1 MCDFS
6 GKLIAWLDNELTENE
21 AAVIGRHVRG
31 CAECRSRVNS
41 YEAAG
46 KMFDAYWEA
55 VTASKATRRRPRWI
69 PVLAG
74 AAAATATIAALLLVF
89 LPAPVEQL
97 PLHRS
102 AGTPPPP
109 SAIAA
114 KAVPVPVKRLRQR
127 AGLRVQSAAQVQSEK
142 WPTGAPAIQISIPA
156 DEMFPP
162 GAVPEGV
169 NFVADLS
176 VAVDGSAQQ
185 LHLRP

>member
-21 AAVIGRHVRG
+21 ATVVGRHVRG
-31 CAECRSRVNS
+31 CAECRSRVKS

-46 KMFDAYWEA
+46 SMFDASCGA
-55 VTASKATRRRPRWI
+55 VMTMASKANHARPRWI

-74 AAAATATIAALLLVF
+74 AAATATIAALLLLF

-102 AGTPPPP
+102 AGTPPP
-109 SAIAA
+109 AMVGKAA
-114 KAVPVPVKRLRQR
+114 PVPVKRLRR
-127 AGLRVQSAAQVQSEK
+127 GAGSRVQSAAQVQSEK
-142 WPTGAPAIQISIPA
+142 WATGAPAIQISIPA

-162 GAVPEGV
+162 GAVPAGV

>member
-6 GKLIAWLDNELTENE
+6 EKLIAWLDNELTENE
-21 AAVIGRHVRG
+21 AIVIGRHVRG

-55 VTASKATRRRPRWI
+55 VMASKATRRRPRWI

-74 AAAATATIAALLLVF
+74 AAAATASIAALLLVF
-89 LPAPVEQL
+89 LRVPVEQL

-102 AGTPPPP
+102 AGTPPP
-109 SAIAA
+109 AIVA
-114 KAVPVPVKRLRQR
+114 KAASSPVKRLRR
-127 AGLRVQSAAQVQSEK
+127 GAGSRVQSAAQVQSEK
-142 WPTGAPAIQISIPA
+142 WATGSPAIQISIPA
-156 DEMFPP
+156 NEMFPP
-162 GAVPEGV
+162 GAVPEGI

>member
-21 AAVIGRHVRG
+21 ATVIQRHVRG

-46 KMFDAYWEA
+46 NMFDAYCEA
-55 VTASKATRRRPRWI
+55 MMVMASEANQGRPRWI

-74 AAAATATIAALLLVF
+74 AAATVTIAALLLFF

-102 AGTPPPP
+102 AGSPPP
-109 SAIAA
+109 AIVA
-114 KAVPVPVKRLRQR
+114 KAVLAPVNRLRRR
-127 AGLRVQSAAQVQSEK
+127 ANSRAQTATQVQGAN

-162 GAVPEGV
+162 GAVPQGV
-169 NFVADLS
+169 NLVADLS

>member
-6 GKLIAWLDNELTENE
+6 GKLMAWLDNEVTENE
-21 AAVIGRHVRG
+21 AVAIGRHVRD

-55 VTASKATRRRPRWI
+55 VTASKATRGGPRWI

-74 AAAATATIAALLLVF
+74 AAATATIAALLLLF

-102 AGTPPPP
+102 AGVPPP
-109 SAIAA
+109 AIVA
-114 KAVPVPVKRLRQR
+114 KTASSPVKRLRR
-127 AGLRVQSAAQVQSEK
+127 GAGSRVQSAAQVQSEK
-142 WPTGAPAIQISIPA
+142 WATGAPAIQISIPA

>member
-1 MCDFS
+1 
-6 GKLIAWLDNELTENE
+6 
-21 AAVIGRHVRG
+21 
-31 CAECRSRVNS
+31 
-41 YEAAG
+41 
-46 KMFDAYWEA
+46 
-55 VTASKATRRRPRWI
+55 
-69 PVLAG
+69 VLAG

-127 AGLRVQSAAQVQSEK
+127 AGSRVQSAAQVQSEK

>member
-6 GKLIAWLDNELTENE
+6 GRLIAWLDNELTENE
-21 AAVIGRHVRG
+21 AAVIGGHVRD

-46 KMFDAYWEA
+46 NMFNAYCEA
-55 VTASKATRRRPRWI
+55 VMVMASKANHRRPRWI
-69 PVLAG
+69 PVWAG
-74 AAAATATIAALLLVF
+74 AAATATIAALLLLF
-89 LPAPVEQL
+89 LPAPVEEL

-102 AGTPPPP
+102 AGTPPP
-109 SAIAA
+109 AIVA
-114 KAVPVPVKRLRQR
+114 KAASSPVKRLRR
-127 AGLRVQSAAQVQSEK
+127 GAGSRVQSAAQVQSEK
-142 WPTGAPAIQISIPA
+142 WATGAPAIQISIPA

>member
-21 AAVIGRHVRG
+21 ATVIGQHVRG
-31 CAECRSRVNS
+31 CAECRSRVKS

-46 KMFDAYWEA
+46 NIFNAYCEA
-55 VTASKATRRRPRWI
+55 VMVMASKATHKRPRWI

-74 AAAATATIAALLLVF
+74 AAATATIAALLLIF
-89 LPAPVEQL
+89 LPAPIEQL

-102 AGTPPPP
+102 AGTPPP
-109 SAIAA
+109 AIVA
-114 KAVPVPVKRLRQR
+114 KAVPAPVKRLRRR
-127 AGLRVQSAAQVQSEK
+127 AGSRVQSAAQVQSEK
-142 WPTGAPAIQISIPA
+142 WTTRAPAIQISIPA

-162 GAVPEGV
+162 GAVPQGV

>member
-6 GKLIAWLDNELTENE
+6 GRLIAWLDNELTENE
-21 AAVIGRHVRG
+21 AAVIGGHVRD
-31 CAECRSRVNS
+31 CAECRSRVKS

-46 KMFDAYWEA
+46 SMFDAYCGA
-55 VTASKATRRRPRWI
+55 VMTMASKANHARPRWI

-74 AAAATATIAALLLVF
+74 AAATATIAALLLIF

-102 AGTPPPP
+102 AGSPPP
-109 SAIAA
+109 AIVA
-114 KAVPVPVKRLRQR
+114 KASLAPVKRLRRR
-127 AGLRVQSAAQVQSEK
+127 ASSRAQTSAQVQRAN

>member
-6 GKLIAWLDNELTENE
+6 EKLIAWLDNELTENE
-21 AAVIGRHVRG
+21 ATVIGRHVRG

-46 KMFDAYWEA
+46 NMFDAYCEA
-55 VTASKATRRRPRWI
+55 VMVTASKANHRQPRWI
-69 PVLAG
+69 PVWAG
-74 AAAATATIAALLLVF
+74 AAATATIAALLLVF

-97 PLHRS
+97 PLHHS
-102 AGTPPPP
+102 AGTPPP
-109 SAIAA
+109 AIVA
-114 KAVPVPVKRLRQR
+114 KAALAPVKRLRRR
-127 AGLRVQSAAQVQSEK
+127 ASTRAQTSAQLQGAN

-169 NFVADLS
+169 NLVADLS
-176 VAVDGSAQQ
+176 VAVDGSPQQ

>member
-6 GKLIAWLDNELTENE
+6 GKLMAWLDNEVTENE
-21 AAVIGRHVRG
+21 AVAIGRHVRD

-55 VTASKATRRRPRWI
+55 VMVMASKANRKRPRWI

-102 AGTPPPP
+102 AGTPPP
-109 SAIAA
+109 AIVA
-114 KAVPVPVKRLRQR
+114 KAALAPVKRLRRR
-127 AGLRVQSAAQVQSEK
+127 ASTRAQTSAQLQGAN

>member
-6 GKLIAWLDNELTENE
+6 GKLIAWVDNELSENE
-21 AAVIGRHVRG
+21 ATVIGRHVRG
-31 CAECRSRVNS
+31 CAECRSRVES

-46 KMFDAYWEA
+46 DMFDAYCEA
-55 VTASKATRRRPRWI
+55 VMVTASKANHKRPRWI

-74 AAAATATIAALLLVF
+74 AAATASIAVLLLFF
-89 LPAPVEQL
+89 LPAPVERL

-102 AGTPPPP
+102 AGTPPP
-109 SAIAA
+109 AIVA
-114 KAVPVPVKRLRQR
+114 KAAPTPVKRLRRRGSSR
-127 AGLRVQSAAQVQSEK
+127 AQISAQVQGAS

>member
-6 GKLIAWLDNELTENE
+6 GRLIAWLDNELTENE
-21 AAVIGRHVRG
+21 AAVIGGHVRD

-46 KMFDAYWEA
+46 NMFNAYCEA
-55 VTASKATRRRPRWI
+55 VMVMASKANHRRPRWI
-69 PVLAG
+69 PVWAG
-74 AAAATATIAALLLVF
+74 AAATATIAALLLLF

-102 AGTPPPP
+102 AGVPPP
-109 SAIAA
+109 AIVA
-114 KAVPVPVKRLRQR
+114 KTASSPVKRLRR
-127 AGLRVQSAAQVQSEK
+127 GAGSRVQSAAQVQSEK
-142 WPTGAPAIQISIPA
+142 WATGAPAIQISIPA